1 MLKSLDLSAGGRHV
15 ETYDIPED
23 CVGTYYGLVLRD
35 DPGQIT
41 TFRRISGGLK
51 RSAGSRQQELKRGTN
66 DDYIGRVRLRAYLI
80 WERAGRPEGRDAE
93 HWHQA
98 ERRWQRKMMVLAC
111 RRDVRTTKA

>member
-1 MLKSLDLSAGGRHV
+1 M
-15 ETYDIPED
+15 
-23 CVGTYYGLVLRD
+23 
-35 DPGQIT
+35 
-41 TFRRISGGLK
+41 
-51 RSAGSRQQELKRGTN
+51 N
-66 DDYIGRVRLRAYLI
+66 DYIGRVRLCAYLI